1 MSHLFHETLRLI
13 VLAQAEGAANG
24 AAEGAGEAGKPPG
37 GGGLFDQ
44 WFFLPLLIILVM
56 FYLMVVM
63 PQRRKQR
70 KAQDVLGGL
79 KENERVVTIGG
90 IIGSIVSFSK
100 DGKEVILRIDEKTN
114 AKMRVLRT
122 AISRPLKTEGDEE
135 SESDGQELG
144 KKV

>member
-13 VLAQAEGAANG
+13 VLAQADGAADG
-24 AAEGAGEAGKPPG
+24 AAEGGGEGANPPG
-37 GGGLFDQ
+37 GGGLFDT
-44 WFFLPLLIILVM
+44 WFFLPLMIILVM

-70 KAQDVLGGL
+70 EAQDLLGGL

-122 AISRPLKTEGDEE
+122 AIARPLKSEDEAETE
-135 SESDGQELG
+135 SQSKELG
-144 KKV
+144 KSV